1 MTHKFASA
9 IVCIGITVGILSAPK
24 SSKSDA
30 QAGHAVTPTPQQP
43 VVESDGKEK
52 SLGGVNA
59 PFGAEASSLAFGV
72 SVVPPG
78 HPGTNSIGVTLQQ

>member
-43 VVESDGKEK
+43 VVESDGKVK
-52 SLGGVNA
+52 SLGSINA
-59 PFGAEASSLAFGV
+59 PLGAVASSLAFDAGAV
-72 SVVPPG
+72 RPG